1 MSKTIF
7 ITQEGPANALALNK
21 DYTHVVIA
29 GRNVFKIFSIEE
41 DEFVEYCN
49 LRVGKNLNLNFSCND
64 VAWNV
69 VDDHILATAATNGAV
84 VVWNLNRPSRS
95 KQEHVFSDHKRTV
108 NKVSFN
114 RIEPNWLISGS
125 QDGTMKTFDLR
136 TKLATNTFYSNTESV
151 RDVQF
156 SPHSHISFA
165 SVSENGNVQTW
176 DVRRPDKPVL
186 QFAAHSGPIFACDWH
201 PETSWLA
208 TASRDK
214 TIKVWDMSGRPSLEY
229 TISTIASVGRVKW
242 RPQHKYH
249 IASVALVVDCSVN
262 VWDVRRPYI
271 PYAVFTP
278 HKDVAT
284 GISWRS
290 DPNVCLSTSR
300 DCTLYQH
307 VFKDAIHP
315 ALNANPQALA
325 ISPQGHVAFACRV
338 NISHSKPSKIPGI
351 FRRTTNNSE
360 EFRQAQS
367 VLTVYTRQAN
377 KEVDW
382 LITSAN
388 RYILSGKPFAEL
400 CQHNSSVAQSLGRL
414 AVSLVWKTVKILY
427 TKPHHP
433 DSGPSTPPYEEENEK
448 RSYVATKIISGESG
462 TELGDLSQ
470 GDSPAHDID
479 TEAEGMIGDFFFMDK
494 PGQLNEPTKLDGLV
508 TQDWTLPVEAF
519 IPKPNPLNGG
529 NSGKCAGN
537 ASPSDQASI
546 NDTPD
551 SNDESQ
557 PDFGGLVI
565 SKCDSAIS
573 TVPSWDHC
581 SILAEALRS
590 HAEMG
595 DVQTPVCILICLGDK
610 RTQLLTH
617 IDPVEQE
624 AWIVSYLD
632 LLSRHKLWVHSS
644 QIIKL
649 SWLPSINE
657 LNQQSTTVYTA
668 CTQCYK
674 PLNQVGW
681 LCTKC
686 DIQTVCSVCHQ
697 TVHGL
702 YVWCQ
707 GCLHGGH
714 LDHIKDWIKSNK
726 YCPTGCGHP
735 CEFS

>member
-1 MSKTIF
+1 MSKSIF

-29 GRNVFKIFSIEE
+29 GRNVFKIFTIEE
-41 DEFVEYCN
+41 DEFVESCN

-64 VAWNV
+64 VAWNT

-95 KQEHVFSDHKRTV
+95 KQEHVFVDHKRTV
-108 NKVSFN
+108 NKVCFN
-114 RIEPNWLISGS
+114 RVEPTWLISGS

-136 TKLATNTFYSNTESV
+136 AKIATNTFYSNTESV

-186 QFAAHSGPIFACDWH
+186 QFTAHSGPIFACDWH
-201 PETSWLA
+201 PENSWLA

-214 TIKVWDMSGRPSLEY
+214 MIKVWDISGRPSLEY
-229 TISTIASVGRVKW
+229 TINTIASVGRVKW

-284 GISWRS
+284 GITWRS
-290 DPNVCLSTSR
+290 DPNLCLTTSR

-307 VFKDAIHP
+307 VFKDAIYP
-315 ALNANPQALA
+315 ALHANPQALA
-325 ISPQGHVAFACRV
+325 ISPQGNVAFACRV

-351 FRRTTNNSE
+351 FRRATNNSE

-382 LITSAN
+382 LITCAK
-388 RYILSGKPFAEL
+388 RYILSGKPLADICL
-400 CQHNSSVAQSLGRL
+400 RNSSVAQSLGRL
-414 AVSLVWKTVKILY
+414 AVSLVWKTVQIMY
-427 TKPHHP
+427 TVPNE
-433 DSGPSTPPYEEENEK
+433 GGCTTPPIEEVNERRVNIAAK
-448 RSYVATKIISGESG
+448 TISGESG
-462 TELGDLSQ
+462 KEVGDNVQ
-470 GDSPAHDID
+470 GDSPALELD
-479 TEAEGMIGDFFFMDK
+479 TETEVLGDLFFIDQ
-494 PGQLNEPTKLDGLV
+494 PNQLSEPTKLDGLV
-508 TQDWTLPVEAF
+508 SQDWTLPVEAF
-519 IPKPNPLNGG
+519 APKAATTNRAGG
-529 NSGKCAGN
+529 GT

-546 NDTPD
+546 TDTPD
-551 SNDESQ
+551 SNDEGQ
-557 PDFGGLVI
+557 PEFSGLMV
-565 SKCDSAIS
+565 SKYGCGSAGVS
-573 TVPSWDHC
+573 WWDHC
-581 SILAEALRS
+581 ATLAAALRQ

-595 DVQTPVCILICLGDK
+595 DVQTAVCVLVSLGDK
-610 RTQLLTH
+610 RTQLLSH
-617 IDPVEQE
+617 IDVVEQE
-624 AWIVSYLD
+624 AWLVSYLD
-632 LLSRHKLWVHSS
+632 LLSRHRLWVHSTE
-644 QIIKL
+644 IIKL
-649 SWLPSINE
+649 SWISNISE
-657 LNQQSTTVYTA
+657 LNQQSTTVYTG
-668 CTQCYK
+668 CSQCNK
-674 PLNQVGW
+674 PLNQTGW

-686 DIQTVCSVCHQ
+686 DLQTVCSVCHQ

-707 GCLHGGH
+707 GCMHGGH
-714 LDHIKDWIKSNK
+714 IDHMKDWITNNT